1 MQKLIFY
8 LRDNWI
14 AIAAIIL
21 SITSFCFNVLKNI
34 KDRNH
39 AHDKEL
45 LEQLKQSMQ
54 LAWESVEAGDGSP
67 TNIRSRW
74 LTSARHITRYREL
87 KQSLKTRLFRIMCD
101 EQEEYWSNRF
111 YALLQRIPNST
122 FFECINPE
130 ELEEEQ
136 IEPRSAAIVH
146 SMSVWPKDK
155 RDPIDA
161 VAFESIVERYGLFSP
176 QYKHFRE
183 YIQRKHPRLAENVKK
198 QASL

>member
-1 MQKLIFY
+1 VQKLIFFF
-8 LRDNWI
+8 RDNWI

-34 KDRNH
+34 KDRKLAN
-39 AHDKEL
+39 DKEL

-54 LAWESVEAGDGSP
+54 LAYEAMEAGNGSP
-67 TNIRSRW
+67 TNIRTRW

-87 KQSLKTRLFRIMCD
+87 KQSLKTRLFRTICD

-111 YALLQRIPNST
+111 YVLLQRIPDST

-136 IEPRSAAIVH
+136 IEPGSAAIVY

-155 RDPIDA
+155 PDPIDA
-161 VAFESIVERYGLFSP
+161 VAFETIVERYGLFSP
-176 QYKHFRE
+176 KYKHFCE
-183 YIQRKHPRLAENVKK
+183 YIWRKHPSLAERVKK
-198 QASL
+198 QA